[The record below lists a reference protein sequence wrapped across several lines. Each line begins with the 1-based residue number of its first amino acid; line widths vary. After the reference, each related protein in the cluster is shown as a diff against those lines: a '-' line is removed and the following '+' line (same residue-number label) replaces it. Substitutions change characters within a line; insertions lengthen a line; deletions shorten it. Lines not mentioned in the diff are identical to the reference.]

1 MNTLEQKLGRARK
14 KSHAKIMFG
23 ALGGAALLA
32 ATLVFAVFFHSAPYQ
47 IAPRAASENA
57 DISLAKGIGL
67 TLANRAYWLGARAV
81 LRVEAPGFIAREV
94 ALQAGDD
101 APPVITLQAAPA
113 HVVVTTKPP
122 RAQTRWSVNG
132 AHASSGAKFE
142 QSMPAGAMRI
152 EADHEFFR
160 RETLQ
165 LEVRRGDVIAR
176 EIALKP
182 LSGVINVQ
190 SEPAGARV
198 SLDGD
203 KRGITPLEIGGV
215 TGGAH
220 RVQVARD
227 GFEDISEK
235 ITITNQSL
243 EVRRSY
249 RLKRKRGTVRVTA
262 SPPGGA
268 LFANGARAKGAVLSL
283 LSGRKHLLRYE
294 KPGYVSQSRKVSP
307 APDAEVKVSFA
318 LKKSFG
324 EVEIRSMPRANIILN
339 GKPAGATPKTLRLHA
354 VAQKIAL
361 AQDGYRTRELV
372 ITPSAAAPL
381 LLDEKLQ
388 TELAAR
394 MAEAPALL
402 KAAGGV
408 EMKLFDPRARPDFT
422 MGAPDADQ
430 QRRANEFRRAVR
442 LTKPFYA
449 GTREV
454 TEEQFARYKKVPVA
468 GKNLPV
474 RKVSWLDAAGFA
486 NWMSA
491 RDGLQPAYQLEG
503 GQLRGFDARA
513 DGYRLLS
520 EAEWEWL
527 ARVAGRV
534 RTSRF
539 VWGNQETIPK
549 GSGNFADERAK
560 GSVAKYIPRYDDG
573 FAGAAPVASFAADAA
588 GLYDVAGNLSE
599 WVHDAHD
606 LRPPAPEVH
615 VNPFGLQQGTERVVK
630 GASFRSAS
638 LVQLRASFRQ
648 GVSRARDDVGF
659 RVARYLYGA
668 GE

>member
-1 MNTLEQKLGRARK
+1 MNTLDQKLDRARK
-14 KSHAKIMFG
+14 SSRAKIMLG
-23 ALGGAALLA
+23 ALGGAALLGVA
-32 ATLVFAVFFHSAPYQ
+32 LAGVFFFHSAPYA
-47 IAPRAASENA
+47 IEPPAAAENA
-57 DISLAKGIGL
+57 ATSVAGGIGVTLAK
-67 TLANRAYWLGARAV
+67 RAYWLGARAT
-81 LRVEAPGFIAREV
+81 LRVAAPGFIASEL
-94 ALQAGDD
+94 ALEAGDA
-101 APPVITLQAAPA
+101 APLVITLQAAPA
-113 HVVVTTKPP
+113 HVVITAQPP
-122 RAQTRWSVNG
+122 LAQTRWSVNG
-132 AHASSGAKFE
+132 AHAMSGAKFE
-142 QSMPAGAMRI
+142 QSMPAGAVRI

-165 LEVRRGDVIAR
+165 LEVRRGDVVTR
-176 EIALKP
+176 EITLAP

-203 KRGITPLEIGGV
+203 ERGITPLEIGAV
-215 TGGAH
+215 PGGAH
-220 RVQVARD
+220 RVQVALA
-227 GFEDISEK
+227 GFDEIDEE
-235 ITITNQSL
+235 ITITNKSA

-249 RLKRKRGTVRVTA
+249 RLKPKLGEVRVSA
-262 SPPGGA
+262 SPPGGK
-268 LFANGARAKGAVLSL
+268 LFVNGARAKGAVLSL
-283 LSGRKHLLRYE
+283 VSGRKHLLRYE
-294 KPGYVSQSRKVSP
+294 KPGYVSRSRKVSP
-307 APDAEVKVSFA
+307 PPGGTLKVSFA

-324 EVEIRSMPRANIILN
+324 EVEIHSTPRANIFLG
-339 GKPAGATPKTLRLHA
+339 GKAAGSTPKTLRLHA
-354 VAQKIAL
+354 VAQKISL
-361 AQDGYRTRELV
+361 AHSGYRTRELV
-372 ITPSAAAPL
+372 VTPNSSAPL
-381 LLDEKLQ
+381 LLDETLQ

-408 EMKLFDPRARPDFT
+408 EMKLFDPRAQPRFT
-422 MGAPDADQ
+422 MGAPDSDK
-430 QRRANEFRRAVR
+430 QRRANEFRRAVK

-449 GTREV
+449 GTREI
-454 TEEQFARYKKVPVA
+454 TEEQFARYKKIPVA

-474 RKVSWLDAAGFA
+474 RNVSWADAAGFA

-491 RDGLQPAYQLEG
+491 RDGLQAAYQLDG
-503 GQLRGFDARA
+503 GKLSGFDARA

-527 ARVAGRV
+527 ARVAGRI

-560 GSVAKYIPRYDDG
+560 GGVPKYIPRYDDG
-573 FAGAAPVASFAADAA
+573 FAGVAPVASFAADAA

-606 LRPPAPEVH
+606 LSPPAPEVQ
-615 VNPFGLQQGTERVVK
+615 VDPFGLLQGSERVAK

-659 RVARYLYGA
+659 RVARYVYGA
-668 GE
+668 AE